1 MTPAPSLLQE
11 ILIHAMG
18 SFKVGYVLGAALAV
32 AGLLPPIL
40 GLADAAWGQA
50 NWEIGYFAELSA
62 TLASPF
68 LGLCFIGFV
77 AAMQGHRK
85 VLRVVS
91 GLLFVLGLFV
101 AAGAVLVALN
111 LPLVWLAAGRASSPE
126 QMMGMKVISI
136 KAVGLCS
143 LYASG
148 SMVLAFSSAKAAMYK
163 HVRGTT

>member
-11 ILIHAMG
+11 IVIHAMG

-68 LGLCFIGFV
+68 LGFCFIGFV

-85 VLRVVS
+85 ILRVVS
-91 GLLFVLGLFV
+91 GSLFVLGLFI

-111 LPLVWLAAGRASSPE
+111 LPLVWLAASQASSPE
-126 QMMGMKVISI
+126 QMTGMKVISV
-136 KAVGLCS
+136 KAVGLCT

-148 SMVLAFSSAKAAMYK
+148 SLVLALSSARAAMPK

>member
-1 MTPAPSLLQE
+1 
-11 ILIHAMG
+11 MG
-18 SFKVGYVLGAALAV
+18 SIKVGYVLGAALAV
-32 AGLLPPIL
+32 AGLSPPIL
-40 GLADAAWGQA
+40 GLADAGWGRA

-68 LGLCFIGFV
+68 LGLCIVGFV

-91 GLLFVLGLFV
+91 GVLFVLGLFV
-101 AAGAVLVALN
+101 GVGAVVVALN
-111 LPLVWLAAGRASSPE
+111 LPLVWMAASRAPSPD
-126 QMMGMKVISI
+126 QVLGMKLVSV

-148 SMVLAFSSAKAAMYK
+148 SMVLALSTAKAAMQK
-163 HVRGTT
+163 HVRRGI